1 MTGYKFFEVECG
13 AAEPVVIELNSSGW
27 IEFHNFDLDTELAAV
42 ELGFRPSNCLLLYQ
56 SRGDFALELYD
67 IVRDCQ
73 SDGQLEYVA
82 LLVAIIDEFELAS
95 DKYDVML
102 AAVRCDLTETF
113 KLLYHAGY
121 PAPKNLLQQA
131 QRGRA
136 SGWFGTQAMVDYL
149 REQLSEQWLERHT
162 L

>member
-1 MTGYKFFEVECG
+1 MTGYKFFEVDCG
-13 AAEPVVIELNSSGW
+13 SAEPVVIELHPRGW

-42 ELGFRPSNCLLLYQ
+42 ELGFQPSNCLLLYQ
-56 SRGDFALELYD
+56 SRGDFALELYE
-67 IVRDCQ
+67 IVLDRQ
-73 SDGQLEYVA
+73 SDEQLAYVA
-82 LLVAIIDEFELAS
+82 LLVAIIEEFELAS

-102 AAVRCDLTETF
+102 AAVRGDLTETF
-113 KLLYHAGY
+113 KLLYQAGY

-131 QRGRA
+131 QSGRA

-149 REQLSEQWLERHT
+149 REQLGEHT